1 MIKAGGHAVYK
12 ILVVDDTPDFRH
24 TLIGLLADEGYT
36 VRETRNEGEALDAVL
51 QDAFDFACID
61 VRLHG
66 EDESDESGASL
77 AMALRA
83 LAPQIRVI
91 LLTRYVRAK
100 QIVRA
105 IRYLG
110 VVDFV
115 DKNTQ
120 DWGQQVLQIIA
131 KAEEQWEE
139 PEWMSVDTTGGA
151 TLLSLFLVPD
161 RSLMVRARGS
171 HVCSGCTSGA
181 LTVDIDRYARRTD
194 IARRDPPNL
203 RFQVEEIG
211 RDLWRGI
218 FTEHPE
224 AERAYV
230 EARAKGQP
238 LSLLFESTREFLRLP
253 LEFIRSDEPDEYLI
267 LQHPLSRFVCG
278 ATPKREAIS
287 PRMLARTS
295 ELRILLIASNT
306 EPPIGGVD
314 IETRRLRD
322 YFQSQDCIPA
332 KVTFLPTEH
341 ATYRQ
346 VKNELKRE
354 SYDIIHYAGH
364 GGYAGGSPEESSLY
378 FWAGENKCGDVVRM
392 KATELKMLLGQ
403 SQARLLYMSSC
414 YGATTGGKT
423 TLLDDDFL
431 GLADGVVQ
439 AGVPSVLG
447 FRWSVSDRGASEMAL
462 AFYRSLL
469 DQGSPE
475 IALWR
480 ARCELAALDR
490 NDTTWM
496 SPILIHQV

>member
-1 MIKAGGHAVYK
+1 MYN

-83 LAPQIRVI
+83 LDPRIRVI

-131 KAEEQWEE
+131 KAKERQEDPDQMTVETLE
-139 PEWMSVDTTGGA
+139 GA
-151 TLLSLFLVPD
+151 TLLSLFLAPG
-161 RSLMVRARGS
+161 RPLMVRARGS
-171 HVCSGCTSGA
+171 HVCSGSASGA
-181 LTVDIDRYARRTD
+181 LTVDLDRYARKTD

-253 LEFIRSDEPDEYLI
+253 LEFTRSDEPDEYLI

-278 ATPKREAIS
+278 AAPKREAIS

-314 IETRRLRD
+314 IEVRSLRD
-322 YFQSQDCIPA
+322 YLQSQDCIPV
-332 KVTFLPTEH
+332 KVSFLPTEL
-341 ATYRQ
+341 ATYRRVQ
-346 VKNELKRE
+346 TELKKGN
-354 SYDIIHYAGH
+354 YDIVHYAGH
-364 GGYAGGSPEESSLY
+364 GHYKEDSPEESSLY
-378 FWAGENKCGDVVRM
+378 FWTGENKCGDVVPM

-414 YGATTGGKT
+414 YGATTGGKA

-431 GLADGVVQ
+431 GLGDAVVQ
-439 AGVPSVLG
+439 AGVPSVLS
-447 FRWSVSDRGASEMAL
+447 FRWSVSDRGACKMAL

-475 IALWR
+475 IALWI
-480 ARCELAALDR
+480 ARRDLAALDR
-490 NDTTWM
+490 NDATWM

>member
-1 MIKAGGHAVYK
+1 MYN

-24 TLIGLLADEGYT
+24 TLIGLLADEGHT
-36 VRETRNEGEALDAVL
+36 VHEATNEGEALDAVL

-77 AMALRA
+77 AMALHA

-110 VVDFV
+110 VVGFV
-115 DKNTQ
+115 DKETP
-120 DWGQQVLQIIA
+120 DWGQQILQIIA
-131 KAEEQWEE
+131 QAEERREK
-139 PEWMSVDTTGGA
+139 PERPSVETTGGA
-151 TLLSLFLVPD
+151 TLLSIFLARD
-161 RSLMVRARGS
+161 RPLMVRARGN
-171 HVCSGCTSGA
+171 HVCSGCTSRTLA
-181 LTVDIDRYARRTD
+181 VDLDHYARKTE
-194 IARRDPPNL
+194 IARRDSINL
-203 RFQVEEIG
+203 RFHVKEIG
-211 RDLWRGI
+211 RDLWREI
-218 FTEHPE
+218 FVDHPE

-230 EARAKGQP
+230 EARIKGQP
-238 LSLLFESTREFLRLP
+238 LALLFESTREFLGLP
-253 LEFIRSDEPDEYLI
+253 LEFTRSDEPDEYLI
-267 LQHPLSRFVCG
+267 LQHPLSRFICR

-287 PRMLARTS
+287 PWLLARTG

-306 EPPIGGVD
+306 KPPIGGVD

-322 YFQSQDCIPA
+322 YLQSQDCIPV
-332 KVTFLPTEH
+332 KVSFLPTEL
-341 ATYRQ
+341 ATYQRVQ
-346 VKNELKRE
+346 TELKKG
-354 SYDIIHYAGH
+354 SYDIVHYAGH
-364 GGYAGGSPEESSLY
+364 GHYKGDSPEESSLY
-378 FWAGENKCGDVVRM
+378 FWTGENKCGNVVQM
-392 KATELKMLLGQ
+392 KATELKMLLAQ
-403 SQARLLYMSSC
+403 SEARLLYLSSC
-414 YGATTGGKT
+414 YGTTTGSQAA
-423 TLLDDDFL
+423 LLDDDFL
-431 GLADGVVQ
+431 GLADAIAQ

-447 FRWSVSDRGASEMAL
+447 FRWPVSDRGACEMAL

-475 IALWR
+475 VGLWS
-480 ARCELAALDR
+480 ARCKLAALDR